1 MDARAIARLIAIG
14 RVAVGSGFALIPQHT
29 APLWLGRAGRKT
41 GAQFFCRIVGSRDL
55 VMGVGALAA
64 LGGRG
69 RARDW
74 VLAGA
79 AADAF
84 DLAAT
89 VAMRDELPPLAVA
102 NALAT
107 TIGAVALGL
116 GAAARLE

>member
-1 MDARAIARLIAIG
+1 MAI
-14 RVAVGSGFALIPQHT
+14 GSGFAFIPQHT
-29 APLWLGRAGRKT
+29 APLWLGRIGSKP

-89 VAMRDELPPLAVA
+89 LAMRDELPPLAVA

-107 TIGAVALGL
+107 TIGAVALGV
-116 GAAARLE
+116 GAAARLD